1 MARLVRIVA
10 LTATVAAVSWTI
22 RLLLVGGAS
31 LRVGAHVIKSYDP
44 MRPIEV
50 ACVALV
56 AFVVAGGGPVVLA
69 RWRRARSAWP
79 LMSPVAGRRT
89 AVLVAA
95 AVFGV
100 TVAYSTTAAGGAD
113 SSGYVSQADRWLH
126 GSLKPS
132 QPLAGQVPWP
142 NAAWTFTPLGYT
154 PVDNGPAF
162 RQAPTYSP
170 GLPLLFAAAKA
181 VGGQPAMFLVVPL
194 CGAVLV
200 LASYGIGRRLRG
212 PFTGVAAAWFMATSP
227 IMIMMAVSPMSDVP
241 AGAAWA
247 SAFYWLLGDS
257 AWSALTAGLCA
268 ALAITIRPNLFFLAG
283 IMGVW
288 FLIRRQAAAPPAPRR
303 RVRDLAIFAAGA
315 APGVIFIAVLFDYL
329 FGSPLT
335 SGYGH
340 FSDSLEMAHV
350 WPNLTRYASW
360 AVAAQPIPV
369 ITGLA
374 GCVVP
379 FVWPKGD
386 ARRATLVAAM
396 MLAGM
401 TANYVAYLVFGDW
414 TYLRFFLPA
423 WPLLMVGAA
432 GVIVAGVERLPF
444 LMGLAA
450 VVGILAIGTSG
461 VVAARDRSAFDDW
474 HVERHYVAVS
484 AILPDFVP
492 PNSVVFCLQESGALR
507 YYSGRTPIRYD
518 VFDGEWLDRSVA
530 WLAESGVQ
538 SYAVLEDWE
547 LERFRA
553 HFPDQERL
561 RALET
566 PIAEYR
572 GYQHGAKVFVY
583 NLTAPPPAGT
593 PPTVITERDP
603 SQWRDWP
610 PGPEPTLV
618 FKRGGTAK

>member
-10 LTATVAAVSWTI
+10 LTATVAAVTWTV
-22 RLLLVGGAS
+22 RLLFVGGLS
-31 LRVGAHVIKSYDP
+31 LRVGTHVIKSYDP

-50 ACVALV
+50 AFIAIV
-56 AFVVAGGGPVVLA
+56 AFVVAGGVRALVA

-79 LMSPVAGRRT
+79 FLGPLAGRRI
-89 AVLVAA
+89 AVVIAA
-95 AVFGV
+95 AVFAV

-170 GLPLLFAAAKA
+170 GLPLLLAAAKA
-181 VGGQPAMFLVVPL
+181 IGGQWAMFLVVPL

-212 PFTGVAAAWFMATSP
+212 PFTGVTAAWLMATSP

-247 SAFYWLLGDS
+247 SAFYCLLGDS
-257 AWSALTAGLCA
+257 VWSALTAGLCA

-283 IMGVW
+283 ILGVW
-288 FLIRRQAAAPPAPRR
+288 FLIRPQAASPPSRLR
-303 RVRDLAIFAAGA
+303 RVRDLAIFGAGA

-350 WPNLTRYASW
+350 WPNLIRYASW
-360 AVAAQPIPV
+360 AVAAQPIPAIV
-369 ITGLA
+369 GLV
-374 GCVVP
+374 GFVVP

-386 ARRATLVAAM
+386 ARCAKLVGAM
-396 MLAGM
+396 MLAGV
-401 TANYVAYLVFGDW
+401 TANYAAYLVFGDW
-414 TYLRFFLPA
+414 TYLRFFLPV
-423 WPLLMVGAA
+423 WPLLMVSAA
-432 GVIVAGVERLPF
+432 VLIVAGVERLPF
-444 LMGLAA
+444 LMGLPA
-450 VVGILAIGTSG
+450 VAGILAIGASG
-461 VVAARDRSAFDDW
+461 VVTAHDRSAFDDW
-474 HVERHYVAVS
+474 HAERHYVAVA
-484 AILPDFVP
+484 AIVPDFVP
-492 PNSVVFCLQESGALR
+492 PNSVVFCQQESGALR

-518 VFDGEWLDRSVA
+518 AFDGEWLDRSVA
-530 WLAESGVQ
+530 WLAESGVG

-547 LERFRA
+547 LDRFRA

-561 RALET
+561 RALKT
-566 PIAEYR
+566 PIVEYH
-572 GYQHGAKVFVY
+572 GYQDGATVFVY
-583 NLTAPPPAGT
+583 NLSEPPPPGT
-593 PPTVITERDP
+593 PPAVIIETDP
-603 SQWRDWP
+603 RQWRDWP

-618 FKRGGTAK
+618 FTRAGTAK